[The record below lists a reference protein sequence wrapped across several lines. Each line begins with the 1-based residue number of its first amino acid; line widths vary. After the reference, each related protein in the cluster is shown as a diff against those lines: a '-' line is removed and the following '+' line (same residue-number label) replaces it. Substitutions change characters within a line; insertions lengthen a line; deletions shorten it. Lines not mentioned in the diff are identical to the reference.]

1 MISIITGSYNRLNN
15 IKRLISNT
23 VDANQSLEL
32 VIVDG
37 GSTDGTV
44 EYMQNLNHKNIK
56 FINYGKRSSYSHF
69 SNLAIE
75 NSKFDFICQ
84 WDDDALL
91 INEWDD
97 VLELLN
103 TNIYDFHLFN
113 WKLGN
118 LEDSLDP
125 SWLKGNTDENNWN
138 LEDKTEQQSE
148 TKILTMNYGIYN
160 KKVFRE
166 IGMYNTRFNF
176 WYADGDLSNRAY
188 YFGYKHKSHRDIK
201 VFVFNSDSNKTYTK
215 RLENFKKNLAKYQ
228 KQKLPYGIKYL
239 DEIPKKIN

>member
-23 VDANQSLEL
+23 VDANNLLEL

-44 EYMQNLNHKNIK
+44 EYLQNLNNKNIK
-56 FINYGKRSSYSHF
+56 FIDYGKRSSYPHF
-69 SNLAIE
+69 SNLAIQ
-75 NSKFDFICQ
+75 NSKFDYICQ

-91 INEWDD
+91 INGWDE
-97 VLELLN
+97 VIETLN
-103 TNIYDFHLFN
+103 NNIYDFHIFN

-118 LEDSLDP
+118 LEDYLDS
-125 SWLKGNTDENNWN
+125 SWLLGNTAENNWN
-138 LEDKTEQQSE
+138 LEDKTEGQQE
-148 TKILTMNYGIYN
+148 TEVLTMNYGIYN
-160 KKVFRE
+160 KKIFKE

-188 YFGYKHKSHRDIK
+188 HFGYKHKSHRDIK
-201 VFVFNSDSNKTYTK
+201 VFVFDSEKNKTYVK
-215 RLENFKKNLAKYQ
+215 KDLKIYQKNLAKYK
-228 KQKLPYGIKYL
+228 KQKLTRGIEYFK
-239 DEIPKKIN
+239 EST

>member
-23 VDANQSLEL
+23 VDANNLLEL

-44 EYMQNLNHKNIK
+44 EYLQNLNNKNIK
-56 FINYGKRSSYSHF
+56 FIDYGKRSSYPHF
-69 SNLAIE
+69 SNLAIQ
-75 NSKFDFICQ
+75 NSKFDYICQ

-91 INEWDD
+91 INGWDE
-97 VLELLN
+97 VIETLN
-103 TNIYDFHLFN
+103 NNIYDFHIFN

-118 LEDSLDP
+118 LEDYLDS
-125 SWLKGNTDENNWN
+125 SWLLGNTAENNWN
-138 LEDKTEQQSE
+138 LEDKTEGQQE
-148 TKILTMNYGIYN
+148 TEVLTMNYGIYN
-160 KKVFRE
+160 KKIFKE

-188 YFGYKHKSHRDIK
+188 HFGYKHKSHKDIK
-201 VFVFNSDSNKTYTK
+201 VFVFDSEKNKTYVK
-215 RLENFKKNLAKYQ
+215 KDLKIYQKNLAKYK
-228 KQKLPYGIKYL
+228 KQKLTRGVEYFN
-239 DEIPKKIN
+239 EST

>member
-23 VDANQSLEL
+23 VDANNLLEL

-44 EYMQNLNHKNIK
+44 EYLQNLNNKNIK
-56 FINYGKRSSYSHF
+56 FIDY
-69 SNLAIE
+69 
-75 NSKFDFICQ
+75 ICQ

-91 INEWDD
+91 INGWDE
-97 VLELLN
+97 VIETLN
-103 TNIYDFHLFN
+103 NNIYDFHIFN

-118 LEDSLDP
+118 LEDYLDS
-125 SWLKGNTDENNWN
+125 SWLLGNTAENNWN
-138 LEDKTEQQSE
+138 LEDKTEGQQE
-148 TKILTMNYGIYN
+148 TEVLTMNYGIYN
-160 KKVFRE
+160 KKIFKE

-188 YFGYKHKSHRDIK
+188 HFGYKHKSHRDIK
-201 VFVFNSDSNKTYTK
+201 VFVFDSEKNKTYVK
-215 RLENFKKNLAKYQ
+215 KDLKIYQKNLAKYK
-228 KQKLPYGIKYL
+228 KQKLTRGVEYFN
-239 DEIPKKIN
+239 EST

>member
-23 VDANQSLEL
+23 VDANNLLEL

-44 EYMQNLNHKNIK
+44 EYLQNLNNKNIK
-56 FINYGKRSSYSHF
+56 FIDYGKRSSYPHF
-69 SNLAIE
+69 SNLAIQ
-75 NSKFDFICQ
+75 NSKFDYICQ

-91 INEWDD
+91 INGWDE
-97 VLELLN
+97 VIETLN
-103 TNIYDFHLFN
+103 NNIYDFHIFN

-118 LEDSLDP
+118 LEDYLDS
-125 SWLKGNTDENNWN
+125 SWLLGNTAENNWN
-138 LEDKTEQQSE
+138 LEDKTEGQQE
-148 TKILTMNYGIYN
+148 TEVLTMNYGIYN
-160 KKVFRE
+160 KKIFKE

-188 YFGYKHKSHRDIK
+188 HFGYKHKSHRDIK
-201 VFVFNSDSNKTYTK
+201 VFVFDSEKNKTYVK
-215 RLENFKKNLAKYQ
+215 KDLKIYQKNLAKYK
-228 KQKLPYGIKYL
+228 KQKLTRGVEYFN
-239 DEIPKKIN
+239 EST

>member
-23 VDANQSLEL
+23 VDANNLLEL

-44 EYMQNLNHKNIK
+44 EYLQNLNNKNIK
-56 FINYGKRSSYSHF
+56 FINYGKRSSYPHF
-69 SNLAIE
+69 SNLAIQ
-75 NSKFDFICQ
+75 NSKFDYICQ

-91 INEWDD
+91 INGWDE
-97 VLELLN
+97 VIETLN
-103 TNIYDFHLFN
+103 NNIYDFHIFN

-118 LEDSLDP
+118 LEDYLDP
-125 SWLKGNTDENNWN
+125 NWLVGNTAENNWN
-138 LEDKTEQQSE
+138 LEDKTEGQQE
-148 TKILTMNYGIYN
+148 TEVLTMNYGIYN
-160 KKVFRE
+160 KKIFKE

-188 YFGYKHKSHRDIK
+188 HFGYKHKSHRDIK
-201 VFVFNSDSNKTYTK
+201 VFVFDSEKNKTYVK
-215 RLENFKKNLAKYQ
+215 KDLKIYQKNLAKYK
-228 KQKLPYGIKYL
+228 KQKLTRLSLIH
-239 DEIPKKIN
+239 I

>member
-23 VDANQSLEL
+23 VDANNLLEL

-44 EYMQNLNHKNIK
+44 EYLQNLNNKNIK
-56 FINYGKRSSYSHF
+56 FIDYGKRSSYPHF
-69 SNLAIE
+69 SNLAIQ
-75 NSKFDFICQ
+75 NSKFDYICQ

-91 INEWDD
+91 INGWDE
-97 VLELLN
+97 VIETLN
-103 TNIYDFHLFN
+103 NNIYDFHIFN

-118 LEDSLDP
+118 LEDYLDS
-125 SWLKGNTDENNWN
+125 SWLLGNTAENNWN
-138 LEDKTEQQSE
+138 LEDKTEGQQE
-148 TKILTMNYGIYN
+148 TEVLTMNYGIYN
-160 KKVFRE
+160 KKIFKE

-188 YFGYKHKSHRDIK
+188 HFGYKHKSHRDIK
-201 VFVFNSDSNKTYTK
+201 VFVFDSEKNKTYVK
-215 RLENFKKNLAKYQ
+215 KDWKIYQKNLAKYK
-228 KQKLPYGIKYL
+228 KQKLTRGVVYFN
-239 DEIPKKIN
+239 EST

>member
-23 VDANQSLEL
+23 VDANQLLEL

-56 FINYGKRSSYSHF
+56 FINYGKRSTYPHF

-75 NSKFDFICQ
+75 SSKFDFICQ

-97 VLELLN
+97 VLELVN
-103 TNIYDFHLFN
+103 TNIYDFFT
-113 WKLGN
+113 
-118 LEDSLDP
+118 
-125 SWLKGNTDENNWN
+125 LKMVTNIGVFRKKAPKSIKPDINTDF
-138 LEDKTEQQSE
+138 
-148 TKILTMNYGIYN
+148 Y
-160 KKVFRE
+160 VF
-166 IGMYNTRFNF
+166 FP
-176 WYADGDLSNRAY
+176 L
-188 YFGYKHKSHRDIK
+188 
-201 VFVFNSDSNKTYTK
+201 
-215 RLENFKKNLAKYQ
+215 
-228 KQKLPYGIKYL
+228 KLK
-239 DEIPKKIN
+239 

>member
-23 VDANQSLEL
+23 VDANNLLEL

-44 EYMQNLNHKNIK
+44 EYVQNLNNKNIK
-56 FINYGKRSSYSHF
+56 FIDYGKRSSYPHF
-69 SNLAIE
+69 TNLAIQ
-75 NSKFDFICQ
+75 NSKFDYICQ

-91 INEWDD
+91 INGWDE
-97 VLELLN
+97 VIELLN
-103 TNIYDFHLFN
+103 NNIYDFHIFN

-118 LEDSLDP
+118 LEDYSDP
-125 SWLKGNTDENNWN
+125 SWLQGNTEENNWN
-138 LEDKTEQQSE
+138 LEDKTIEQE
-148 TKILTMNYGIYN
+148 GTEILTMNYGIYD
-160 KKVFRE
+160 KKVFKE

-188 YFGYKHKSHRDIK
+188 HFGYKHKSHKDIK
-201 VFVFNSDSNKTYTK
+201 VLVLDSESNKTYVK
-215 RLENFKKNLAKYQ
+215 KDWKIYQKNLAKYK
-228 KQKLPYGIKYL
+228 KQKLTRGIKFYN
-239 DEIPKKIN
+239 ETT

>member
-166 IGMYNTRFNF
+166 IGMYNTRFHF

-188 YFGYKHKSHRDIK
+188 HFGYKHKSHRDIK

-215 RLENFKKNLAKYQ
+215 KDLKIYQKNLVKYQ
-228 KQKLPYGIKYL
+228 KQKLPNGIKYL
-239 DEIPKKIN
+239 H

>member
-23 VDANQSLEL
+23 VDANNLLEL

-44 EYMQNLNHKNIK
+44 EYLQNLNNKNIK
-56 FINYGKRSSYSHF
+56 FIDYGKRSSYPHF
-69 SNLAIE
+69 SNLAIQ
-75 NSKFDFICQ
+75 NSKFDYICQ

-91 INEWDD
+91 INGWDE
-97 VLELLN
+97 VIETLN
-103 TNIYDFHLFN
+103 NNIYDFHIFN

-118 LEDSLDP
+118 LEDYLDS
-125 SWLKGNTDENNWN
+125 SWLLGNTAENNWN
-138 LEDKTEQQSE
+138 LEDKTIEQE
-148 TKILTMNYGIYN
+148 GTEILTMNYGIYN
-160 KKVFRE
+160 KKVFKE

-188 YFGYKHKSHRDIK
+188 HFGYEHKSHRDIK
-201 VFVFNSDSNKTYTK
+201 VFVFDSEKNKTYVK
-215 RLENFKKNLAKYQ
+215 KDWKIYQKNLAKYK
-228 KQKLPYGIKYL
+228 KQKLARGIKFYN
-239 DEIPKKIN
+239 ETT

>member
-23 VDANQSLEL
+23 VDANQLLEL

-56 FINYGKRSSYSHF
+56 FINYGKRSTYPHF

-75 NSKFDFICQ
+75 SSKFDFICQ

-97 VLELLN
+97 VLELVN

-118 LEDSLDP
+118 LEDRLDS
-125 SWLKGNTDENNWN
+125 SWLMGNTSENNWN
-138 LEDKTEQQSE
+138 LEDKTVHQSE

-160 KKVFRE
+160 KKVFQE
-166 IGMYNTRFNF
+166 IGMYDTRFNF
-176 WYADGDLSNRAY
+176 WHADGDLSNRAY
-188 YFGYKHKSHRDIK
+188 HFGYKHKSHRDIK

-215 RLENFKKNLAKYQ
+215 KDWKIYQKNLVKYK
-228 KQKLPYGIKYL
+228 KQKLPKGIKYL
-239 DEIPKKIN
+239 HRNI

>member
-188 YFGYKHKSHRDIK
+188 YFGYKHKSHRDIVLYLTQTQIK
-201 VFVFNSDSNKTYTK
+201 
-215 RLENFKKNLAKYQ
+215 LIQ
-228 KQKLPYGIKYL
+228 KDL
-239 DEIPKKIN
+239 KI

>member
-23 VDANQSLEL
+23 VDANNLLEL

-44 EYMQNLNHKNIK
+44 EYLQNLNNKNIK
-56 FINYGKRSSYSHF
+56 FINYGKRSSYPHF
-69 SNLAIE
+69 SNLAIQ
-75 NSKFDFICQ
+75 NSKFDYICQ

-91 INEWDD
+91 INGWDE
-97 VLELLN
+97 VIETLN
-103 TNIYDFHLFN
+103 NNIYDFHIFN

-118 LEDSLDP
+118 LEDYLDS
-125 SWLKGNTDENNWN
+125 SWLLGNTAENNWN
-138 LEDKTEQQSE
+138 LEDKTEGQQE
-148 TKILTMNYGIYN
+148 TEVLTMNYGIYN
-160 KKVFRE
+160 KKIFKE

-188 YFGYKHKSHRDIK
+188 HFGYKHKSHKDIK
-201 VFVFNSDSNKTYTK
+201 VFVFDSEKNKTYVK
-215 RLENFKKNLAKYQ
+215 KDLKIYQKNLAKYK
-228 KQKLPYGIKYL
+228 KQKLTRGVEYFN
-239 DEIPKKIN
+239 EST

>member
-1 MISIITGSYNRLNN
+1 MISIITGSFNRLDN
-15 IKRLISNT
+15 IKRLITNT
-23 VDANQSLEL
+23 VDANELLEL

-37 GSTDGTV
+37 GSNDGTV
-44 EYMQNLNHKNIK
+44 EYLKNLNHKNIN
-56 FINYGKRSSYSHF
+56 FINYGERSSYPHF

-91 INEWDD
+91 INDWGE
-97 VLELLN
+97 VIELITN
-103 TNIYDFHLFN
+103 NIYDLHIFN

-118 LEDSLDP
+118 LNDNLNP
-125 SWLKGNTDENNWN
+125 RWLEGNAKVNNWN
-138 LEDKTEQQSE
+138 LEDRTKEGSDS
-148 TKILTMNYGIYN
+148 KILTMNYGIYN

-201 VFVFNSDSNKTYTK
+201 VFVFDSEKNKTYTK
-215 RLENFKKNLAKYQ
+215 KDLKLYKKNLIKYK
-228 KQKLPYGIKYL
+228 KQKLPRGITYL
-239 DEIPKKIN
+239 RKDK

>member
-201 VFVFNSDSNKTYTK
+201 VFVFNSDSNKT
-215 RLENFKKNLAKYQ
+215 
-228 KQKLPYGIKYL
+228 
-239 DEIPKKIN
+239 

>member
-23 VDANQSLEL
+23 VDANNLLEL

-44 EYMQNLNHKNIK
+44 EYLQNLNNKNIK
-56 FINYGKRSSYSHF
+56 FINYGKRSSYPHF
-69 SNLAIE
+69 SNLAIQ
-75 NSKFDFICQ
+75 NSKFDYICQ

-91 INEWDD
+91 INGWDE
-97 VLELLN
+97 VIETLN
-103 TNIYDFHLFN
+103 NNIYDFHIFN

-118 LEDSLDP
+118 LEDYLDP
-125 SWLKGNTDENNWN
+125 NWLVGNTAENNWN
-138 LEDKTEQQSE
+138 LEDKTEGQQE
-148 TKILTMNYGIYN
+148 TEVLTMNYGIYN
-160 KKVFRE
+160 KKIFKE

-188 YFGYKHKSHRDIK
+188 HFGYKHKSHRDIK
-201 VFVFNSDSNKTYTK
+201 VFVFDSEKNKTYVK
-215 RLENFKKNLAKYQ
+215 KDLKIYQKNLAKYK
-228 KQKLPYGIKYL
+228 KQKLTRGVEYFN
-239 DEIPKKIN
+239 EST

>member
-23 VDANQSLEL
+23 VDANNLLEL

-44 EYMQNLNHKNIK
+44 EYLQNLNNKNIK
-56 FINYGKRSSYSHF
+56 FINYGKRSSYPHF
-69 SNLAIE
+69 SNLAIQ
-75 NSKFDFICQ
+75 NSKFDYICQ

-91 INEWDD
+91 INGWDE
-97 VLELLN
+97 VIETLN
-103 TNIYDFHLFN
+103 NNIYDFHIFN

-118 LEDSLDP
+118 LEDYLDS
-125 SWLKGNTDENNWN
+125 SWLLGNTAENNWN
-138 LEDKTEQQSE
+138 LEDKTEGQQE
-148 TKILTMNYGIYN
+148 TEVLTMNYGIYN
-160 KKVFRE
+160 KKIFKE

-188 YFGYKHKSHRDIK
+188 HFGYKHKSHRDIK
-201 VFVFNSDSNKTYTK
+201 VFVFDSEKNKTYVK
-215 RLENFKKNLAKYQ
+215 KDLKIYQKNLAKYK
-228 KQKLPYGIKYL
+228 KQKLTRGIEYFK
-239 DEIPKKIN
+239 EST

>member
-23 VDANQSLEL
+23 VDANNLLEL

-44 EYMQNLNHKNIK
+44 EYLLNLNNKNIK
-56 FINYGKRSSYSHF
+56 FINYGKRSSYPHF
-69 SNLAIE
+69 SNLAIQ
-75 NSKFDFICQ
+75 NSKFDYICQ

-91 INEWDD
+91 INGWDE
-97 VLELLN
+97 VIETLN
-103 TNIYDFHLFN
+103 NNIYDFHIFN

-118 LEDSLDP
+118 LEDYLDS
-125 SWLKGNTDENNWN
+125 SWLLGNTAENNWN
-138 LEDKTEQQSE
+138 LEDKTEGQQE
-148 TKILTMNYGIYN
+148 TEVLIMNYGIYN
-160 KKVFRE
+160 KKIFKE

-188 YFGYKHKSHRDIK
+188 HFGYKHKSHRDIK
-201 VFVFNSDSNKTYTK
+201 VFVFDSEKNKTYVK
-215 RLENFKKNLAKYQ
+215 KDLKIYQKNLAKYK
-228 KQKLPYGIKYL
+228 KQKLTRGIEYFN
-239 DEIPKKIN
+239 EST

>member
-56 FINYGKRSSYSHF
+56 LINYGKRSSYSHF

-215 RLENFKKNLAKYQ
+215 KDLKIYKKNLAKYQ

-239 DEIPKKIN
+239 DENT